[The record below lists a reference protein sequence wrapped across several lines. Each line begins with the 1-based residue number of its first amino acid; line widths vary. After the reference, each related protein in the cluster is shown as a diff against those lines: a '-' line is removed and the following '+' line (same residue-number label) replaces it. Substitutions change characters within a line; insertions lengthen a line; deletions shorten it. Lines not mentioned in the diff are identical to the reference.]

1 MLVRSTNNRQDHHGF
16 VGVPHQQIR
25 NFGKGFGSMMR
36 QMGKLLRSLVMGGAL
51 LCLSCVSLYASMS
64 DNVMCKIEEVSNSI
78 GVTVVANLS
87 ATDSWGSVSYD
98 PGTGEQ
104 ELLRYLDLLQSE
116 FSKYPEGYLQQSQ
129 ALTIILGS
137 DLNFCGQPRAAIPDP
152 YKKQLFLSVNGA
164 FRINSER
171 YLAHVMHHEL
181 HHLTEYSM
189 WKNMTFDWHEWIL
202 LNGDGFC
209 YGTGGADAYSE
220 YMAKGTDFYSPNNPH
235 QGFINL
241 YSLTGD
247 EEDRAEL
254 MAFIMTDYERPM
266 VEELL
271 QKDAILRQK
280 SRLLARLLQDFSRPS
295 VQLLGRISTE

>member
-1 MLVRSTNNRQDHHGF
+1 MG
-16 VGVPHQQIR
+16 
-25 NFGKGFGSMMR
+25 
-36 QMGKLLRSLVMGGAL
+36 QMGKILRSLVLAGAL
-51 LCLSCVSLYASMS
+51 LCLPDIQSYASLS
-64 DNVMCKIEEVSNSI
+64 DNLLCKIEEVSNAI
-78 GVTVVANLS
+78 GVTVVTNLPV
-87 ATDSWGSVSYD
+87 ADSWGSVSYD
-98 PGTGEQ
+98 PGVSED
-104 ELLRYLDLLQSE
+104 ELIRYLDILGRE
-116 FSKYPEGYLQQSQ
+116 FSKYPEGYLRQSQ
-129 ALTIILGS
+129 ALTIILGR
-137 DLNFCGQPRAAIPDP
+137 DLNYCGQPRAAIPDP

-164 FRINSER
+164 FKIRSER

-189 WKNMTFDWHEWIL
+189 WRNMTFDWHEWIL

-209 YGTGGADAYSE
+209 YGNGGADAYSE

-266 VEELL
+266 IAELL
-271 QKDAILRQK
+271 QKDVILREK
-280 SRLLARLLQDFSRPS
+280 SRLLVRLLKDFSRPS
-295 VQLLGRISTE
+295 VHLLGTISME

>member
-1 MLVRSTNNRQDHHGF
+1 
-16 VGVPHQQIR
+16 
-25 NFGKGFGSMMR
+25 MR
-36 QMGKLLRSLVMGGAL
+36 QMGKILRSLMFMGAL
-51 LCLSCVSLYASMS
+51 LCLTAIPLFASLS
-64 DNVMCKIEEVSNSI
+64 DSVVCKIEAVSNSI
-78 GVTVVANLS
+78 GVTILANS
-87 ATDSWGSVSYD
+87 PVPDSWGSVSYS
-98 PGTGEQ
+98 PGAGE
-104 ELLRYLDLLQSE
+104 EKLLRYLDILNRE
-116 FSKYPEGYLQQSQ
+116 FSKYPDGYLHQSQ

-152 YKKQLFLSVNGA
+152 YRKQLFLSVNGA
-164 FRINSER
+164 FNIHSER

-209 YGTGGADAYSE
+209 YGKGGADAYSE

-247 EEDRAEL
+247 EEDRAEM

-266 VEELL
+266 MAELL
-271 QKDAILRQK
+271 QKDAILREK
-280 SRLLARLLQDFSRPS
+280 SRLLMRLLSDFSRPS
-295 VQLLGRISTE
+295 IHLLGTIPLE

>member
-1 MLVRSTNNRQDHHGF
+1 
-16 VGVPHQQIR
+16 
-25 NFGKGFGSMMR
+25 MR
-36 QMGKLLRSLVMGGAL
+36 CKLLSVAILLSLPGTLFGI
-51 LCLSCVSLYASMS
+51 SPD
-64 DNVMCKIEEVSNSI
+64 DNLQCKLEEVSNVI
-78 GVTVVANLS
+78 GVTVVANLPV
-87 ATDSWGSVSYD
+87 ADSWGSVSYD
-98 PGTGEQ
+98 PDAGED
-104 ELLRYLDLLQSE
+104 ELIQYLDLLGRE
-116 FSKYPEGYLQQSQ
+116 FSKYPQGYLRQSQ
-129 ALTIILGS
+129 ALTIILGR

-164 FRINSER
+164 FKIKSER

-189 WKNMTFDWHEWIL
+189 WKNMTFDWHEWIS

-209 YGTGGADAYSE
+209 YGKGGADAYSE
-220 YMAKGTDFYSPNNPH
+220 YIAKGTDFYSPNNPH

-266 VEELL
+266 IEELL
-271 QKDAILRQK
+271 QKDAILRDK
-280 SRLLARLLQDFSRPS
+280 SRLLARLLADFSWPPI
-295 VQLLGRISTE
+295 QLLGTISIE

>member
-1 MLVRSTNNRQDHHGF
+1 MLKDRR
-16 VGVPHQQIR
+16 
-25 NFGKGFGSMMR
+25 GKIWCKWMAAAI
-36 QMGKLLRSLVMGGAL
+36 LT
-51 LCLSCVSLYASMS
+51 CLSGVVSGGSPEDDLQ
-64 DNVMCKIEEVSNSI
+64 CKIEEVSHLL

-87 ATDSWGSVSYD
+87 VPDAWGSVSYD
-98 PGTGEQ
+98 AGAGDE
-104 ELLRYLDLLQSE
+104 ELIAYLDLLGRE
-116 FSKYPEGYLQQSQ
+116 FSKYPKGYLQQSR
-129 ALTIILGS
+129 ALTIILGR

-164 FRINSER
+164 FKIKSER

-209 YGTGGADAYSE
+209 YGKGGADAYSE
-220 YMAKGTDFYSPNNPH
+220 YMAKGTDFYSPNNPQ

-254 MAFIMTDYERPM
+254 MAFIMTDFERPM

-271 QKDAILRQK
+271 QKDAILRDK
-280 SRLLARLLQDFSRPS
+280 SRLLARLLEDFSWPPI
-295 VQLLGRISTE
+295 QLLGAISIE